1 MKITSILIF
10 STTTIGIQEFFFDSS
25 EEELTDFDCRNYSNE
40 LCQELKTG
48 LASLVKAKMSPNHN

>member
-10 STTTIGIQEFFFDSS
+10 STTTIGIQEFFFDNS
-25 EEELTDFDCRNYSNE
+25 EEELDFDCRNYSNE